1 MENLKECQKCKELRQ
16 EFLMGQKTNH
26 ATVEQWKKRF
36 YDLEREMDAKWRE
49 KEETILRLKSKLRAS
64 CRKG

>member
-26 ATVEQWKKRF
+26 ATVELWKKRF
-36 YDLEREMDAKWRE
+36 YELEREMEAK
-49 KEETILRLKSKLRAS
+49 
-64 CRKG
+64 